1 MNTIFKTLTHQQK
14 KSYPQ
19 VSKRNFEEVLKIKE
33 AFPYLSDRKI
43 IDVVN
48 IVNRKEGK
56 TKSKI
61 NITTKEPSR
70 K

>member
-1 MNTIFKTLTHQQK
+1 MNTIFKTLTHQQ

-33 AFPYLSDRKI
+33 AFLYLSDRKI

-48 IVNRKEGK
+48 IFNGKEGK
-56 TKSKI
+56 SKPRI
-61 NITTKEPSR
+61 NLTTKGPSR